1 MKYSVTISKE
11 DFWNFDFLKND
22 LKKEKINV
30 IFKDNIKNIIQGL
43 IALSISF
50 IISFGLIALNMNV
63 DIKTILFNKIIT
75 LSGVDIKI
83 ILLMWSYLPFVV
95 ILFFQIICISLFFR
109 FYYRLKYS
117 YLIGTFEIYIEENII
132 ILDSKYR
139 KFFINLRK
147 CEIKKIED
155 ILILTKE
162 NGFKVLLPIE
172 KIKDG
177 KSLENTIA
185 KINKG
190 ENV

>member
-1 MKYSVTISKE
+1 MKYSLTISKE
-11 DFWNFDFLKND
+11 DFLGFDFLKND
-22 LKKEKINV
+22 LKIEKIKV

-43 IALSISF
+43 IVSSISF

-63 DIKTILFNKIIT
+63 DVKTILFNKIIT
-75 LSGVDIKI
+75 LSDLDIKI
-83 ILLMWSYLPFVV
+83 ILLMLNYLPFIV
-95 ILFFQIICISLFFR
+95 ILFFQIFCIGLFFR

-117 YLIGTFEIYIEENII
+117 YLIGTFEIYIKENII

-139 KFFINLRK
+139 KFFIDLSK
-147 CEIKKIED
+147 CEIKKIDD

-172 KIKDG
+172 KIQDG
-177 KSLENTIA
+177 KSLENTIV